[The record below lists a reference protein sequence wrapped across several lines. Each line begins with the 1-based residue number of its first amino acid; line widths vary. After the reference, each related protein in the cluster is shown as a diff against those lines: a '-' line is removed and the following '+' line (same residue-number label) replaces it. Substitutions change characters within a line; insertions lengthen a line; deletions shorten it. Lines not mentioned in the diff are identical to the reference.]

1 MNLAVTCIS
10 TCVGV
15 FLGFSLQIGLEY
27 FHERQRKRR
36 SKAAFIFCLK
46 DFIQCVEVFSR
57 CSSHEHYWD
66 SPLWRDNQTNFATY
80 YPVEYEQFCPAVS
93 AVNHNSVIRP
103 FQNKGLN
110 FYWITADYPA
120 TQKVAKEVLEI
131 LEGKNQKQ
139 SQPIDK

>member
-1 MNLAVTCIS
+1 MDLAVTCIS

-66 SPLWRDNQTNFATY
+66 SPL
-80 YPVEYEQFCPAVS
+80 
-93 AVNHNSVIRP
+93 
-103 FQNKGLN
+103 
-110 FYWITADYPA
+110 
-120 TQKVAKEVLEI
+120 
-131 LEGKNQKQ
+131 
-139 SQPIDK
+139 